1 MTEYQPL
8 KTKEARLTYAK
19 EIESSRET
27 SAYTE
32 YTNAIIEFTETYSSY
47 CNDDN
52 KVKAF
57 DEFIKEAK
65 ARLSARFSH
74 AAKAAKSIITLHY
87 IYEMSQDHF
96 LSESMSVREVDA
108 VCRHIGGSSVQKTLW
123 SGWFKGRETNDKSPY
138 FSDKKYREN
147 IHSHALLVQ
156 LKDELKELDNIL
168 LHAKATRS
176 NPYQKS
182 VDNALEKLFA

>member
-1 MTEYQPL
+1 MTKYQPME
-8 KTKEARLTYAK
+8 TKEARLTYAK

-27 SAYTE
+27 SAYIE
-32 YTNAIIEFTETYSSY
+32 YTNAIIEFTKAYSAY
-47 CNDDN
+47 NNDDD

-57 DEFIKEAK
+57 DEFIKKAK

-74 AAKAAKSIITLHY
+74 GAKAAKSIITLHY
-87 IYEMSQDHF
+87 IYEMSQDHL

-108 VCRHIGGSSVQKTLW
+108 VCRYIGGSSVQKTLW

-138 FSDKKYREN
+138 FSDKKYKEN
-147 IHSHALLVQ
+147 IHSHALLIQ
-156 LKDELKELDNIL
+156 LKEELKELDEIL
-168 LHAKATRS
+168 LHAKATRA
-176 NPYQKS
+176 NPHQKI